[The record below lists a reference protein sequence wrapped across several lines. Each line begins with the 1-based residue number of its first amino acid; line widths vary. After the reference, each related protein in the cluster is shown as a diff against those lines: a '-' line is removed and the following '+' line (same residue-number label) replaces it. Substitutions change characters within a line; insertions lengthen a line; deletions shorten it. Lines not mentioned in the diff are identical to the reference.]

1 MNKYSFILL
10 GSFFAFN
17 AFSQEIDPRST
28 GYYVEALANGV
39 TTQTGG
45 SARSVGMAGVQT
57 SLGADLG
64 ALSSNPAGLGVYRK
78 SEYVGGLGLNFGSST
93 SHYLGTQTSDL
104 KPTIGVNNLGVAFCG
119 LKDDLNESD
128 WRGGTFAIGMNLL
141 QSYNNSF
148 SFDGKNANNSMI
160 NSFIEQANGT
170 SAFVYDKDYT
180 DRNIQSIPSLAY
192 NTYLISDDN
201 TISSDF
207 KYYKGYIPPDK
218 IMQQSGT
225 VSTSGATRSWSF
237 GYGANYKNQLY
248 IGGSIGII
256 GLKRTVEKTYSE
268 KLLNGGEWYLN
279 NFTFTD
285 KYQVKG
291 TGFNLSLGIIYKL
304 NDVVRFG
311 ASLKTP
317 DWFSIKEEYN
327 ASISAAYNNIPLYY
341 SDSTLYNLTQESGNL
356 TTQKFNYTYFSPM
369 KIGFGTSIFMNKVG
383 FISLE
388 GEYINYTGMVFQ
400 KSGANYFAGDNQ
412 TIKNIYRDVVNLRTG
427 IELRKDIFR
436 FRGGLAYMPSPFVD
450 GTDVRVKRIVSD
462 ANTMFSLGLG
472 LKFTNSFVDFGL
484 NRTNYTSHYSPYTL
498 SNGSQPLTTVA
509 NGSTTFVVTVGS
521 YF

>member
-1 MNKYSFILL
+1 MSKYSLILIS
-10 GSFFAFN
+10 SFFCFRSIA
-17 AFSQEIDPRST
+17 QEIDPRST
-28 GYYVEALANGV
+28 GYYVEALANGI

-45 SARSVGMAGVQT
+45 SARSVGMVGVQT

-78 SEYVGGLGLNFGSST
+78 SEFVGGLGLNFGGST
-93 SHYLGTQTSDL
+93 SNYLGTQTSDI
-104 KPTIGVNNLGVAFCG
+104 KPSIGVNSLGVAFCG

-160 NSFIEQANGT
+160 NSYIEQANGT
-170 SAFVYDKDYT
+170 SAYVYDKDYT
-180 DRNIQSIPSLAY
+180 DKNIQSIPSLAY
-192 NTYLISDDN
+192 NTYLLSVDTN
-201 TISSDF
+201 FSDF
-207 KYYKGYIPPDK
+207 KHYKGYIPPDR

-225 VSTSGATRSWSF
+225 VSTSGAMRSWSL
-237 GYGANYKNQLY
+237 GYGANYKNKLY
-248 IGGSIGII
+248 IGASVAII
-256 GLKRTVEKTYSE
+256 GMKRTVEKTYSE
-268 KLLNGGEWYLN
+268 RLLNGGEWYLN
-279 NFTFTD
+279 DFTFTD

-291 TGFNLSLGIIYKL
+291 TGFNLSLGMIYRL
-304 NDVVRFG
+304 NDVFRFG

-317 DWFSIKEEYN
+317 DWFSIKEEYD
-327 ASISAAYNNIPLYY
+327 ASISATYNNIPLHY
-341 SDSTLYNLTQESGNL
+341 SDGTLYNLTQESGNL
-356 TTQKFNYTYFSPM
+356 TTQKFTYSYFSPM
-369 KIGFGTSIFMNKVG
+369 KIGFGTSIFMNKAG
-383 FISLE
+383 FVSLE
-388 GEYINYTGMVFQ
+388 GEYINYSGMLLQ

-412 TIKNIYRDVVNLRTG
+412 TIKNIYRDIVNVRAG

-450 GTDVRVKRIVSD
+450 GTDTRVKRIVSD

-472 LKFTNSFVDFGL
+472 LKFTNSFVDFGF
-484 NRTNYTSHYSPYTL
+484 NRTNYSSNYSPYTL

-509 NGSTTFVVTVGS
+509 NGSTTFVFTVGS
-521 YF
+521 NF